1 MSENKALHKSAK
13 NLTILKEAK
22 KRDLQEAAEA
32 K

>member
-1 MSENKALHKSAK
+1 MSENKTLHELAK

-22 KRDLQEAAEA
+22 KQDLQGAAEA